1 MTGPLAAYAAN
12 TFLLSSAL
20 SKEPIMFIH
29 ILHERLE
36 SDRMFMT
43 GYSAYSEG
51 YELQHGFSMDNL
63 DAPHWIPAG
72 STKRSFGDSYALSSF
87 WISLSYNRIS

>member
-1 MTGPLAAYAAN
+1 
-12 TFLLSSAL
+12 
-20 SKEPIMFIH
+20 MFIH

-43 GYSAYSEG
+43 GYSAYCEG

-63 DAPHWIPAG
+63 DAPHWIPGG
-72 STKRSFGDSYALSSF
+72 STKRSFGAYFALSSV
-87 WISLSYNRIS
+87 WASLSYNRIA

>member
-1 MTGPLAAYAAN
+1 
-12 TFLLSSAL
+12 
-20 SKEPIMFIH
+20 MFIH

-43 GYSAYSEG
+43 GYSAYCEG

-63 DAPHWIPAG
+63 DAPHWIAGG
-72 STKRSFGDSYALSSF
+72 STKRSAGGSFIISSF
-87 WISLSYNRIS
+87 WISLSYNRLS

>member
-1 MTGPLAAYAAN
+1 
-12 TFLLSSAL
+12 
-20 SKEPIMFIH
+20 MFIH

-51 YELQHGFSMDNL
+51 WEYEMDFADTFAPL

-72 STKRSFGDSYALSSF
+72 STQRSFADNYAMSSI
-87 WISLSYNRIS
+87 WISLTCGRLS